1 MNDIAR
7 YKTLQNK
14 LDEATEKTLLLQETA
29 DRRLMLIERL
39 TARLEVSEGVLQQ
52 LLQAAADEMGMTPEE
67 YLNHD
72 WTSGEEGAT

>member
-1 MNDIAR
+1 MNDITR
-7 YKTLQNK
+7 YKTLQGK
-14 LDEATEKTLLLQETA
+14 LDEAMEKNLLLEEVA
-29 DRRLMLIERL
+29 ARRLMLIERL
-39 TARLEVSEGVLQQ
+39 TARLEVSEDLLQQ

>member
-7 YKTLQNK
+7 YRTLQGK
-14 LDEATEKTLLLQETA
+14 LDEATEKNLLLEEVA
-29 DRRLMLIERL
+29 ARRLMLIERL
-39 TARLEVSEGVLQQ
+39 TARLEVSEDLLQQ

-72 WTSGEEGAT
+72 WTSDEEGAI